1 MASKAI
7 QFIIL
12 QMENIKMPKLISEMF
27 LPHSSLTLC
36 QDITNNNSDSIICGS
51 ENSTTFSSKH
61 LIDATT
67 AGGDAGRNN
76 IFY

>member
-1 MASKAI
+1 MASKAT
-7 QFIIL
+7 QFLLL

-36 QDITNNNSDSIICGS
+36 QDITNNNNDSMICS
-51 ENSTTFSSKH
+51 NENSSTFPPKH
-61 LIDATT
+61 LVDATT

-76 IFY
+76 VFY